1 MEDAAAMG
9 DALMAFVTLQ
19 LIVLVFTLFA
29 WSRTLLRL
37 RDHEITPMSFI
48 LWSCVWVGI
57 SLVGVLAGPS
67 RALAEYLGIA
77 RPVDVFVYGSI
88 VVLLYMV
95 FRMHVRQE
103 GLRHET
109 TLVVRSLAMM
119 NPKRKK

>member
-1 MEDAAAMG
+1 
-9 DALMAFVTLQ
+9 MAFVTLQ
-19 LIVLVFTLFA
+19 LIVLAFTLFA

-37 RDHEITPMSFI
+37 RDHEITLTSFI

-57 SLVGVLAGPS
+57 SLVGILSGPS

-103 GLRHET
+103 ALRHET
-109 TLVVRSLAMM
+109 TLVVRQLALMG
-119 NPKRKK
+119 PKRKR